1 MFNLVRKET
10 FKETVKL
17 QVKTDNGWREESFV
31 GIFKRV
37 NQTRQQELTNIPFNE
52 VLDEVLVGWEM
63 KNMEGAAVE
72 FTAENLAAFK
82 EIPGAAR
89 AAVMAYMA
97 ANIGAKEKN

>member
-63 KNMEGAAVE
+63 KSMEGAAVE
-72 FTAENLAAFK
+72 FTPENLAAFK
-82 EIPGAAR
+82 EIPGVAR
-89 AAVMAYMA
+89 ATVMAYMA
-97 ANIGAKEKN
+97 ANVGAKEKN

>member
-10 FKETVKL
+10 FKEVVKL

-37 NQTRQQELTNIPFNE
+37 NQTRQQELNGVPFND
-52 VLDEVLVGWEM
+52 VLDEVLTDWEM
-63 KNMEGAAVE
+63 KSMEGVAVE
-72 FTAENLAAFK
+72 FTPDNLAAFK

-89 AAVMAYMA
+89 VTVMAYLA
-97 ANIGAKEKN
+97 ANLGAKEKN

>member
-10 FKETVKL
+10 FKETVKV
-17 QVKTDNGWREESFV
+17 QVKTDSSWREESFV

-37 NQTRQQELTNIPFNE
+37 NQTRQQELTSVPFGD

-63 KNMEGAAVE
+63 KSIEGPAVE
-72 FTAENLAAFK
+72 FTPENLAAFK

-89 AAVMAYMA
+89 AAVMAYLA
-97 ANIGAKEKN
+97 ANVGAKEKN